1 MNNHV
6 VLKDRFLC
14 LVLMRKGV
22 EIMAFDEELDDLLKS
37 LAEETKNFKKAE
49 NREEEIEALSDML
62 DIFMQGTQSVREHI
76 DRYNE
81 RRWNR

>member
-1 MNNHV
+1 
-6 VLKDRFLC
+6 
-14 LVLMRKGV
+14 
-22 EIMAFDEELDDLLKS
+22 MAFDEELDGLLKG

-49 NREEEIEALSDML
+49 GREEEIEVLQDML
-62 DIFMQGTQSVREHI
+62 DIFMRGTHSVREHI